1 MEVPDRGHTTPRGRA
16 TGCTKS
22 ESAATAV
29 VKGQR
34 ALLRGRAGGGVRVS
48 RTVLLLGIVS
58 LLTDISAEMVATI
71 MPLYLLYPV
80 GLTPLQYGLVDGVY
94 QAGAALVRIAAG
106 FIGDR
111 WHRHK
116 QVAAVGYGIS
126 AVCKLA
132 LIAVGSAWTALLG
145 VILVD
150 RVGKGIRTAPRDA
163 LISLSTPRDQLG
175 TAFGVHRALDATS
188 IVLGPLIA
196 FGLLLLTPTAFDSVF
211 FVSFCFALV
220 GFAVLVLFVQNRSGD
235 VVPMKAVSER
245 RSVSRL
251 RLLSERRFLYLGV
264 AGSLLGVATIS
275 DGFVYLGLQRT
286 LDFEPGVFPLL
297 FVATA
302 AMYMILAVPVGRL
315 ADRVGGARLS
325 ARILPPAARLRLPAA
340 LRDRPW
346 RSRALHSPARC
357 LLRGDRRRARRHGER
372 NSASRGSR
380 DGSCHARDC
389 RASADC
395 SPRSCSARSGRRSA
409 TKLRSPPSSSF
420 SWSRWQPPRP
430 SSSPSSARGV
440 MRNRHRLLLL
450 AVICVAAL
458 ITAWRSSFA
467 ERLVR
472 SRRRP
477 PCRARDPTRSNHLRL
492 TAQSSSAIST
502 GSGRPSTASQ
512 RPRRCGIPQRG

>member
-1 MEVPDRGHTTPRGRA
+1 MYQVED
-16 TGCTKS
+16 
-22 ESAATAV
+22 ATAV

-34 ALLRGRAGGGVRVS
+34 AILRGRAGGGVRVS

-58 LLTDISAEMVATI
+58 LLTDISSEMVATI
-71 MPLYLLYPV
+71 MPLYLLYTV

-106 FIGDR
+106 FIGDQ

-116 QVAAVGYGIS
+116 EVAAVGYGVS

-175 TAFGVHRALDATS
+175 TAFGVHRALDTMGAL
-188 IVLGPLIA
+188 LGPLVA

-220 GFAVLVLFVQNRSGD
+220 GFAVLVLFVENRSVD
-235 VVPMKAVSER
+235 VVPMKAVSKR

-264 AGSLLGVATIS
+264 AGSLLGVATVS

-302 AMYMILAVPVGRL
+302 AVYMILAVPVGRL
-315 ADRVGGARLS
+315 ADRVGRTRVFLFGYFLLLPVYGCLLLSGIGLGAVLLCTILLGAFYAATDGVLAAMAS
-325 ARILPPAARLRLPAA
+325 AILPPEV
-340 LRDRPW
+340 
-346 RSRALHSPARC
+346 
-357 LLRGDRRRARRHGER
+357 RGTGL
-372 NSASRGSR
+372 
-380 DGSCHARDC
+380 
-389 RASADC
+389 
-395 SPRSCSARSGRRSA
+395 A
-409 TKLRSPPSSSF
+409 TLVTATSV
-420 SWSRWQPPRP
+420 
-430 SSSPSSARGV
+430 G
-440 MRNRHRLLLL
+440 RLLASVLFGAIWTAFGYETAVTAF
-450 AVICVAAL
+450 AVILVVALAAATPVL
-458 ITAWRSSFA
+458 ISMQ
-467 ERLVR
+467 
-472 SRRRP
+472 RR
-477 PCRARDPTRSNHLRL
+477 
-492 TAQSSSAIST
+492 
-502 GSGRPSTASQ
+502 GRHAY
-512 RPRRCGIPQRG
+512 